1 MLPPR
6 FSRWK
11 KRGLELCPGPAVGR
25 AQLALSPMPVLVQA
39 QAYREGSEGR
49 SWDSQVQLTEA
60 TLI

>member
-6 FSRWK
+6 FNRWK
-11 KRGLELCPGPAVGR
+11 TRGLELCPGPAVGR
-25 AQLALSPMPVLVQA
+25 AELALGPMPVLRQVR
-39 QAYREGSEGR
+39 AYREGSEGR